1 MLACASG
8 FPVRQLPDQP
18 DLEWEMQM
26 LVTAMETLPVIYLEM
41 EIAPE
46 TMSMLRRETAKD
58 SAWE

>member
-18 DLEWEMQM
+18 DLEWEMQR
-26 LVTAMETLPVIYLEM
+26 LVRAMETLPVIYLEM